1 MAAWRERAQFRIEIR
16 MEIQMEKNHRVA
28 VTGMA
33 GISPIGND
41 WRSIRSRLGEYRN
54 AIVPMPEWADYDG
67 LNTKL
72 GAPAAKFDLSGK
84 YTRKTMRSMGRIAL
98 MATRASELALLDAGL
113 LEHALLKSGQM
124 GVAFGSSAGTP
135 SAIGDFGRMMEDR
148 STKGINATTYIKMM
162 AHTAPVNI
170 GVFFGLTGRVI
181 TTSSACTSGS
191 QGIGYAYE
199 AIRAGKQIAMIA
211 GGAEEL
217 CATEAAVFDTL
228 FATSVKNDAP
238 GTTPSPFDARRDG
251 LVIGEGA
258 GCLILED
265 MAHAQARGAKIYAEL
280 VGFGTN
286 SDGCHVTQP
295 NAATMQT
302 AMQLALDDAGLQA
315 SDIGYINAHGT
326 GTQQGDIAE
335 SHATERLFGAQT
347 PISSLKSYMGHTLG
361 ACGALE
367 AWISIEMMREGWFA
381 PTINLEQVDTQCA
394 PLDYITQVGRELQTD
409 YVMSNN
415 FAFGG
420 INTSLIFKRYA

>member
-1 MAAWRERAQFRIEIR
+1 MKR
-16 MEIQMEKNHRVA
+16 RVV

-41 WRSIRSRLGEYRN
+41 WPSVRARLGVYRN
-54 AIVPMPEWADYDG
+54 AVTRMQDWSDYDG
-67 LNTKL
+67 LNTQL
-72 GAPAAKFDLSGK
+72 GAPAAPFELNDK
-84 YTRKTMRSMGRIAL
+84 YNRKTTRSMGRIAI
-98 MATRASELALLDAGL
+98 MATRATELALQDAGL
-113 LEHALLKSGQM
+113 LDDPLLQGGQM
-124 GVAFGSSAGTP
+124 GISYGSSAGTP

-148 STKGINATTYIKMM
+148 TTKGINATTYIKMM

-170 GVFFGLTGRVI
+170 GVFFGVTGRVV

-199 AIRAGKQIAMIA
+199 AIRNGQQLAMIA

-238 GTTPSPFDARRDG
+238 ATTPRPFDLQRDG

-258 GCLILED
+258 GTLILESLE
-265 MAHAQARGAKIYAEL
+265 HAEARGARIHAEL

-286 SDGCHVTQP
+286 SDGTHVTQP
-295 NAATMQT
+295 NAETMKI
-302 AMQLALDDAGLQA
+302 AMQLALADAGLRP
-315 SDIGYINAHGT
+315 SDIGYVNAHGT
-326 GTQQGDIAE
+326 GTQHGDIAE
-335 SHATERLFGAQT
+335 SQATAAVFGNRM

-381 PTINLEQVDTQCA
+381 PTINLGQVDPQCA
-394 PLDYITQVGRELQTD
+394 QLDYIVDQGRQIDCE

-420 INTSLIFKRYA
+420 INTSLIFKQYRS

>member
-1 MAAWRERAQFRIEIR
+1 MNR
-16 MEIQMEKNHRVA
+16 RVV

-33 GISPIGND
+33 GISPLGND
-41 WRSIRSRLGEYRN
+41 WASIRTRLGEYRN
-54 AIVPMPEWADYDG
+54 AIVRMDDWASYDG
-67 LNTKL
+67 LNTQL
-72 GAPAAKFDLSGK
+72 GAPAAPFALPKHYD
-84 YTRKTMRSMGRIAL
+84 RKATRSMGRVAL
-98 MATRASELALLDAGL
+98 LATRATELALEDAGL
-113 LEHALLKSGQM
+113 LDHPLLRSGEM
-124 GVAFGSSAGTP
+124 GVSFGSSAGTT
-135 SAIGDFGRMMEDR
+135 SAIGDFGRMIEER
-148 STKGINATTYIKMM
+148 TTRGINATTYIKMM

-191 QGIGYAYE
+191 QGIGYAFE
-199 AIRAGKQIAMIA
+199 AIRAGRQTAMVA

-228 FATSVKNDAP
+228 FATSVRND
-238 GTTPSPFDARRDG
+238 TPHLTPTPFDARRDG

-258 GCLILED
+258 GCLILEERE
-265 MAHAQARGAKIYAEL
+265 HALARGATIHAEL

-286 SDGCHVTQP
+286 SDGTHVTQP

-302 AMQLALDDAGLQA
+302 AMSLALRDANLA
-315 SDIGYINAHGT
+315 PDAIGYVNAHGT
-326 GTQQGDIAE
+326 ATQQGDLAE
-335 SHATERLFGAQT
+335 TQATSALFGKRM

-381 PTINLEQVDTQCA
+381 PTLNLIDVDPACGE
-394 PLDYITQVGRELQTD
+394 LDYIRGEGRHLDCD
-409 YVMSNN
+409 YVMTNN

-420 INTSLIFKRYA
+420 INTSLIFKRHVP

>member
-1 MAAWRERAQFRIEIR
+1 MTR
-16 MEIQMEKNHRVA
+16 RVA

-41 WRSIRSRLGEYRN
+41 WSSIRTRLGEYRN
-54 AIVPMPEWADYDG
+54 AITRMQEWSDYEG
-67 LNTKL
+67 LNTQL
-72 GAPAAKFDLSGK
+72 GAPAAPFALSEK
-84 YTRKTMRSMGRIAL
+84 YHRRATRSMGRIAL
-98 MATRASELALLDAGL
+98 MATRASELALQDAGL
-113 LEHALLKSGQM
+113 LDDPLVQSGKL
-124 GVAFGSSAGTP
+124 GIAFGSSAGTP
-135 SAIGDFGRMMEDR
+135 SAIGDFGRMMEER
-148 STKGINATTYIKMM
+148 TTKGINATTYIKMM

-170 GVFFGLTGRVI
+170 GVFFGVTGRVV

-199 AIRAGKQIAMIA
+199 AISGGKQVAMIA

-228 FATSVKNDAP
+228 FATSVKNDAAHM
-238 GTTPSPFDARRDG
+238 TPRPFDEQRDG

-258 GCLILED
+258 GCLILEE
-265 MAHAQARGAKIYAEL
+265 MEHAKARGAQIYAEL

-295 NAATMQT
+295 NADTMKI
-302 AMQLALDDAGLQA
+302 AMQLALEDAGLQA
-315 SDIGYINAHGT
+315 SAIGYVNAHGT

-335 SHATERLFGAQT
+335 SHATAQVFGKNV

-367 AWISIEMMREGWFA
+367 AWITIEMMREGWFA
-381 PTINLEQVDTQCA
+381 PTINLERVDPLCA
-394 PLDYITQVGRELQTD
+394 ELDYIMGEGRQLQCE

-420 INTSLIFKRYA
+420 INTSLIFKRYR

>member
-1 MAAWRERAQFRIEIR
+1 MSR
-16 MEIQMEKNHRVA
+16 RVV

-41 WRSIRSRLGEYRN
+41 WQSVRTRLGEYRN
-54 AIVPMPEWADYDG
+54 AVTRMQEWSDYEG
-67 LNTKL
+67 LNTQL
-72 GAPAAKFDLSGK
+72 GAPAAPFELSDK
-84 YTRKTMRSMGRIAL
+84 YHRRATRSMGRIAL

-113 LEHALLKSGQM
+113 LDDPLVKSGKM
-124 GVAFGSSAGTP
+124 GVSFGSSAGTP

-148 STKGINATTYIKMM
+148 TTKGINATTYIKMM

-170 GVFFGLTGRVI
+170 GVFFGVTGRVI

-199 AIRAGKQIAMIA
+199 AIRGGQQIAMIA

-228 FATSVKNDAP
+228 FATSVKND
-238 GTTPSPFDARRDG
+238 TPEITPRPFDAERDG

-258 GCLILED
+258 GCLILEE
-265 MAHAQARGAKIYAEL
+265 MEHAKARGAKIYAEL

-295 NAATMQT
+295 NSATMQI
-302 AMQLALDDAGLQA
+302 AMQLALDEAGLEPSA
-315 SDIGYINAHGT
+315 IGYVNAHGT

-335 SHATERLFGAQT
+335 SHATAQVFGKNV

-381 PTINLEQVDTQCA
+381 PTINLGQIDPACA
-394 PLDYITQVGRELQTD
+394 ELDYIKGEGRQLECE

-420 INTSLIFKRYA
+420 INTSLIFKRYR